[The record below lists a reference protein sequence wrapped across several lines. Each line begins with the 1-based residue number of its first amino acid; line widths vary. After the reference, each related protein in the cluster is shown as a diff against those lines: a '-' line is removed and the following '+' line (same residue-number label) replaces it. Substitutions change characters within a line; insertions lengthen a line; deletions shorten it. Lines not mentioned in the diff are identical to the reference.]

1 MSDEVLI
8 NVTPRETRVAVVESG
23 VLQEFF
29 LERANRHGLVG
40 AIIKGR
46 ILRVLPGMQAAFVDI
61 GRERSAFL
69 HVSDIVVNPLAAQTA
84 TVAQPVIELDINQLL
99 HEGQD
104 VLVQVFKD
112 QLGSKGAR
120 LTTQLS
126 IASRYLVYMPSLGRI
141 GISQRISDEAERE
154 RLKNILE
161 QAAPNKGYGFIV
173 RTNGEGVA
181 ENDIIADVHFLLKLW
196 DAVVV
201 RAQTAPIRGVIYE
214 ELPLVMRIIRDI
226 NAAKISRMR
235 IDSKEIYEKISEF
248 ALQFVPE
255 LAQRIEYYDADHPIY
270 DLYGIEDEIQ
280 RSLEPTVYLKSGGS
294 IVIEQTEA
302 MTTIDVNTGGFVG
315 RRNLDETIFKTNL
328 EATQVIGRQLRLRNL
343 GGIIII
349 DFIDMTDVAH
359 QQEVL
364 RALEKALEKDPVRS
378 TFSQFSPLGLVEVTR
393 KRTHDSLEHVL
404 CEPCHFCQGRGYV
417 KSVETICYEIL
428 RDILQQSRV
437 YESKGFLVLAA
448 RAVVDMLLDDESAS
462 IAELETLI
470 GKPIRVQV
478 EALYLQDNYDV
489 VLL

>member
-23 VLQEFF
+23 ILQEFF
-29 LERANRHGLVG
+29 LERANRRGLIG
-40 AIIKGR
+40 TIIKGK

-69 HVSDIVVNPLAAQTA
+69 HVSDIVVNPLAAQTSIP
-84 TVAQPVIELDINQLL
+84 PVPEIELDITQLL
-99 HEGQD
+99 HEGQEI
-104 VLVQVFKD
+104 LVQVFKD

-126 IASRYLVYMPSLGRI
+126 IPSRYLVYMPSLGRI
-141 GISQRISDEAERE
+141 GISQRITNEEERE

-161 QAAPNKGYGFIV
+161 AAAPNNGCGFIV

-181 ENDIIADVHFLLKLW
+181 EQDIIADVQFLLKLW
-196 DAVVV
+196 DSVVV
-201 RAQTAPIRGVIYE
+201 RAQTVPVQGVVYE

-226 NAAKISRMR
+226 NASKVSRMR
-235 IDSKEIYEKISEF
+235 IDSLETYEKVREF

-255 LAQRIEYYDADHPIY
+255 LAERIEYYEDDHPIY

-280 RSLEPTVYLKSGGS
+280 RSLEPKVYLKSGGS

-349 DFIDMTDVAH
+349 DFIDMLDEAH
-359 QQEVL
+359 RQEVL
-364 RALEKALEKDPVRS
+364 RALEKALEKDPVHTS
-378 TFSQFSPLGLVEVTR
+378 FGQFSSLGLVEVTR
-393 KRTHDSLEHVL
+393 KRIRESLEHLL
-404 CEPCHFCQGRGYV
+404 CEPCQSCQGRGYV
-417 KSVETICYEIL
+417 KSVETVCYEIL
-428 RDILQQSRV
+428 RDILQQSRT

-448 RAVVDMLLDDESAS
+448 QSVVDMLLDDESAS

-470 GKPIRVQV
+470 GKPIKVQV
-478 EALYLQDNYDV
+478 ESLYLQDNYDV
-489 VLL
+489 VML